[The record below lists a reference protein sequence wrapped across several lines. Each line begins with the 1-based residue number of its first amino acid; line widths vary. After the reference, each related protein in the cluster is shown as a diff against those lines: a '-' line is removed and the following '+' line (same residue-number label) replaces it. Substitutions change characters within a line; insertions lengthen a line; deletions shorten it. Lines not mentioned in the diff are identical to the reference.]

1 MNITKR
7 FITVILII
15 TFAFLMCGCTTRQI
29 ITTADELT
37 INKWSSSDKFNK
49 EISLE
54 FSDNN
59 ATLSFKTENFS
70 GKISGLAII
79 DDKTI
84 TINDTTLNQDFSFE
98 YELFG
103 DKINLKYKDNMLEL
117 EKVAVENS
125 QK

>member
-1 MNITKR
+1 M
-7 FITVILII
+7 ITV
-15 TFAFLMCGCTTRQI
+15 AFLLGGCTTRQI
-29 ITTADELT
+29 VTTADELT

-54 FSDNN
+54 FNGNN

-84 TINDTTLNQDFSFE
+84 IINDTNLNQDFFFE

-103 DKINLKYKDNMLEL
+103 DKINLKYKDNTLEL
-117 EKVAVENS
+117 K
-125 QK
+125 KLL

>member
-1 MNITKR
+1 MNIAKR
-7 FITVILII
+7 LLIAILITI
-15 TFAFLMCGCTTRQI
+15 LILLMYGCTTRQI
-29 ITTADELT
+29 ITTSDELT
-37 INKWSSSDKFNK
+37 INKWRNSDKFNK
-49 EISLE
+49 EIFLE

-84 TINDTTLNQDFSFE
+84 TINDKTLNQDFSFE

>member
-1 MNITKR
+1 MNTTKR

-15 TFAFLMCGCTTRQI
+15 TVTFLMFGCTTRQI

-54 FSDNN
+54 FSENN

-84 TINDTTLNQDFSFE
+84 TINDKTLNQDFSFE